1 MLVKTLL
8 IALVSFIGFLECGV
22 GNSMI
27 QRPIVMGPL
36 VGLVLG
42 DVNAGLAVGA
52 TLELAFMGNVTI
64 GAALPPEI
72 TAGGILGTALAIVSG
87 NGTEAALAL
96 ALPIATVALLIKNTY
111 YLTVRSWFLHKSDK
125 YAAEGNAAGVDAMHM
140 ISFLSYDI
148 VMSLVIAICFY
159 CGSDAV
165 QSFLAIIPAFIIRGI
180 SVAAG
185 ILPALGFAMLGKI
198 LISPKVAPY
207 FLLGFLL
214 AAYLNVP
221 VLGIALLG
229 VIIVALMLV
238 NDQNKP
244 NNTAVVDGGAD
255 DDFFT
260 VNASFN
266 YERQMSQG
274 AQYALSPILQKLYP
288 DKKELGEALQR
299 HAEFFNTTPMLC
311 PFIFGITAAMEEEN
325 ATQEDFDPNTINS
338 VKAGLMG
345 PLAGIGDSV
354 FWGTLR
360 PLAGGIACSLALTG
374 NLFAPFLFLLLFNIP
389 NVLVRYFGCHWGY
402 NSGMKALNRF
412 EELGLTEKIF
422 TAAAIIGLLVIGGMS
437 ASMVSINP
445 VVAIGSGDNAIK
457 LIDVINGIMPKMLSL
472 LTTLGVYRLLKKGT
486 KPNTILLGIIVV
498 SVLLTAIGIF

>member
-72 TAGGILGTALAIVSG
+72 LGTALAIVSG

-96 ALPIATVALLIKNTY
+96 ALPIATVALLIKNTF
-111 YLTVRSWFLHKSDK
+111 YLTARSWFLHKSDK
-125 YAAEGNAAGVDAMHM
+125 YAAEGNAAGVNAMHM

-185 ILPALGFAMLGKI
+185 ILPALGFAMLMEKHGFPI
-198 LISPKVAPY
+198 TP

-255 DDFFT
+255 DDF
-260 VNASFN
+260 
-266 YERQMSQG
+266 
-274 AQYALSPILQKLYP
+274 
-288 DKKELGEALQR
+288 
-299 HAEFFNTTPMLC
+299 
-311 PFIFGITAAMEEEN
+311 
-325 ATQEDFDPNTINS
+325 
-338 VKAGLMG
+338 
-345 PLAGIGDSV
+345 
-354 FWGTLR
+354 
-360 PLAGGIACSLALTG
+360 
-374 NLFAPFLFLLLFNIP
+374 
-389 NVLVRYFGCHWGY
+389 
-402 NSGMKALNRF
+402 
-412 EELGLTEKIF
+412 
-422 TAAAIIGLLVIGGMS
+422 
-437 ASMVSINP
+437 
-445 VVAIGSGDNAIK
+445 
-457 LIDVINGIMPKMLSL
+457 
-472 LTTLGVYRLLKKGT
+472 
-486 KPNTILLGIIVV
+486 
-498 SVLLTAIGIF
+498 

>member
-1 MLVKTLL
+1 MRDFVAKISLT
-8 IALVSFIGFLECGV
+8 ALFVLTIFSASAAEKVTFEA
-22 GNSMI
+22 NS
-27 QRPIVMGPL
+27 PL
-36 VGLVLG
+36 TV
-42 DVNAGLAVGA
+42 AVGEA
-52 TLELAFMGNVTI
+52 FRVEFALNAKPDGDTFKAPSFEGFDVLAGPAISQGSSVQIVNGSMTKSVSYTYTFVLLPQAAGNVTI

-96 ALPIATVALLIKNTY
+96 ALPIATVALLIKNTF
-111 YLTVRSWFLHKSDK
+111 YLTARSWFLHKSDK
-125 YAAEGNAAGVDAMHM
+125 YAAEGNAAGVNAMHM

-255 DDFFT
+255 DDF
-260 VNASFN
+260 
-266 YERQMSQG
+266 
-274 AQYALSPILQKLYP
+274 
-288 DKKELGEALQR
+288 
-299 HAEFFNTTPMLC
+299 
-311 PFIFGITAAMEEEN
+311 
-325 ATQEDFDPNTINS
+325 
-338 VKAGLMG
+338 
-345 PLAGIGDSV
+345 
-354 FWGTLR
+354 
-360 PLAGGIACSLALTG
+360 
-374 NLFAPFLFLLLFNIP
+374 
-389 NVLVRYFGCHWGY
+389 
-402 NSGMKALNRF
+402 
-412 EELGLTEKIF
+412 
-422 TAAAIIGLLVIGGMS
+422 
-437 ASMVSINP
+437 
-445 VVAIGSGDNAIK
+445 
-457 LIDVINGIMPKMLSL
+457 
-472 LTTLGVYRLLKKGT
+472 
-486 KPNTILLGIIVV
+486 
-498 SVLLTAIGIF
+498 

>member
-1 MLVKTLL
+1 MTSNNEKKLL
-8 IALVSFIGFLECGV
+8 
-22 GNSMI
+22 
-27 QRPIVMGPL
+27 
-36 VGLVLG
+36 
-42 DVNAGLAVGA
+42 
-52 TLELAFMGNVTI
+52 T
-64 GAALPPEI
+64 
-72 TAGGILGTALAIVSG
+72 
-87 NGTEAALAL
+87 
-96 ALPIATVALLIKNTY
+96 
-111 YLTVRSWFLHKSDK
+111 KSDI
-125 YAAEGNAAGVDAMHM
+125 NRVFWR
-140 ISFLSYDI
+140 S
-148 VMSLVIAICFY
+148 
-159 CGSDAV
+159 
-165 QSFLAIIPAFIIRGI
+165 
-180 SVAAG
+180 
-185 ILPALGFAMLGKI
+185 
-198 LISPKVAPY
+198 
-207 FLLGFLL
+207 
-214 AAYLNVP
+214 
-221 VLGIALLG
+221 
-229 VIIVALMLV
+229 
-238 NDQNKP
+238 
-244 NNTAVVDGGAD
+244 
-255 DDFFT
+255 FT

-325 ATQEDFDPNTINS
+325 ATQEDFDPNTINSVKAGLMGPLAGIGDSVFWGTLRPLAGGIACSLALTGNLFAPFLFLLLFNIPNVLVRYFGCHWEDFDPNTINS

-472 LTTLGVYRLLKKGT
+472 FTTLGVYRLLKKGT

>member
-1 MLVKTLL
+1 MTSNNEKKLL
-8 IALVSFIGFLECGV
+8 
-22 GNSMI
+22 
-27 QRPIVMGPL
+27 
-36 VGLVLG
+36 
-42 DVNAGLAVGA
+42 
-52 TLELAFMGNVTI
+52 T
-64 GAALPPEI
+64 
-72 TAGGILGTALAIVSG
+72 
-87 NGTEAALAL
+87 
-96 ALPIATVALLIKNTY
+96 
-111 YLTVRSWFLHKSDK
+111 KSDI
-125 YAAEGNAAGVDAMHM
+125 NRVFWR
-140 ISFLSYDI
+140 S
-148 VMSLVIAICFY
+148 
-159 CGSDAV
+159 
-165 QSFLAIIPAFIIRGI
+165 
-180 SVAAG
+180 
-185 ILPALGFAMLGKI
+185 
-198 LISPKVAPY
+198 
-207 FLLGFLL
+207 
-214 AAYLNVP
+214 
-221 VLGIALLG
+221 
-229 VIIVALMLV
+229 
-238 NDQNKP
+238 
-244 NNTAVVDGGAD
+244 
-255 DDFFT
+255 FT

-311 PFIFGITAAMEEEN
+311 PFYLRHYSGHGGGERHTGGLL
-325 ATQEDFDPNTINS
+325 TPNTINS

-457 LIDVINGIMPKMLSL
+457 LIDVINGIMPKVLSL

>member
-1 MLVKTLL
+1 MTSNNEKKLL
-8 IALVSFIGFLECGV
+8 
-22 GNSMI
+22 
-27 QRPIVMGPL
+27 
-36 VGLVLG
+36 
-42 DVNAGLAVGA
+42 
-52 TLELAFMGNVTI
+52 T
-64 GAALPPEI
+64 
-72 TAGGILGTALAIVSG
+72 
-87 NGTEAALAL
+87 
-96 ALPIATVALLIKNTY
+96 
-111 YLTVRSWFLHKSDK
+111 KSDI
-125 YAAEGNAAGVDAMHM
+125 N
-140 ISFLSYDI
+140 
-148 VMSLVIAICFY
+148 
-159 CGSDAV
+159 
-165 QSFLAIIPAFIIRGI
+165 
-180 SVAAG
+180 
-185 ILPALGFAMLGKI
+185 
-198 LISPKVAPY
+198 KV
-207 FLLGFLL
+207 FWRS
-214 AAYLNVP
+214 
-221 VLGIALLG
+221 
-229 VIIVALMLV
+229 
-238 NDQNKP
+238 
-244 NNTAVVDGGAD
+244 
-255 DDFFT
+255 FT

-437 ASMVSINP
+437 ASMVSVNP
-445 VVAIGSGDNAIK
+445 VIAIGSGDSAIK
-457 LIDVINGIMPKMLSL
+457 LIAWYNEGGDGQMAAGVEPMLVSNSNQLAGVDDVFNAVLMKGDMLGDVVFYGKGAGKLPTASAVVADVIDALKEGVKVHDSLFWKPAEKPEGLLEDRNTYPWYLRVTGVAAALLPSVAGAGHVVFEDNGEAAYLVDAATSADIAAVTEKIEV
-472 LTTLGVYRLLKKGT
+472 LGGKVALAMKK
-486 KPNTILLGIIVV
+486 LED
-498 SVLLTAIGIF
+498 

>member
-1 MLVKTLL
+1 MTSNNEKKL
-8 IALVSFIGFLECGV
+8 I
-22 GNSMI
+22 
-27 QRPIVMGPL
+27 
-36 VGLVLG
+36 
-42 DVNAGLAVGA
+42 
-52 TLELAFMGNVTI
+52 T
-64 GAALPPEI
+64 
-72 TAGGILGTALAIVSG
+72 
-87 NGTEAALAL
+87 
-96 ALPIATVALLIKNTY
+96 
-111 YLTVRSWFLHKSDK
+111 KSDI
-125 YAAEGNAAGVDAMHM
+125 NRVFWR
-140 ISFLSYDI
+140 S
-148 VMSLVIAICFY
+148 
-159 CGSDAV
+159 
-165 QSFLAIIPAFIIRGI
+165 
-180 SVAAG
+180 
-185 ILPALGFAMLGKI
+185 
-198 LISPKVAPY
+198 
-207 FLLGFLL
+207 
-214 AAYLNVP
+214 
-221 VLGIALLG
+221 
-229 VIIVALMLV
+229 
-238 NDQNKP
+238 
-244 NNTAVVDGGAD
+244 
-255 DDFFT
+255 FT

-345 PLAGIGDSV
+345 PLAG
-354 FWGTLR
+354 
-360 PLAGGIACSLALTG
+360 
-374 NLFAPFLFLLLFNIP
+374 
-389 NVLVRYFGCHWGY
+389 CHWGY

-437 ASMVSINP
+437 ASMVSVNP

-472 LTTLGVYRLLKKGT
+472 LTTLGVYSLLKKGT

>member
-72 TAGGILGTALAIVSG
+72 TAGGI
-87 NGTEAALAL
+87 
-96 ALPIATVALLIKNTY
+96 KNTY
-111 YLTVRSWFLHKSDK
+111 YLTARSWFLHKSDK

-255 DDFFT
+255 DDF
-260 VNASFN
+260 
-266 YERQMSQG
+266 
-274 AQYALSPILQKLYP
+274 
-288 DKKELGEALQR
+288 
-299 HAEFFNTTPMLC
+299 
-311 PFIFGITAAMEEEN
+311 
-325 ATQEDFDPNTINS
+325 
-338 VKAGLMG
+338 
-345 PLAGIGDSV
+345 
-354 FWGTLR
+354 
-360 PLAGGIACSLALTG
+360 
-374 NLFAPFLFLLLFNIP
+374 
-389 NVLVRYFGCHWGY
+389 
-402 NSGMKALNRF
+402 
-412 EELGLTEKIF
+412 
-422 TAAAIIGLLVIGGMS
+422 
-437 ASMVSINP
+437 
-445 VVAIGSGDNAIK
+445 
-457 LIDVINGIMPKMLSL
+457 
-472 LTTLGVYRLLKKGT
+472 
-486 KPNTILLGIIVV
+486 
-498 SVLLTAIGIF
+498 